1 MVFEELVRP
10 DQPARYPTHPLAER
24 CGNGPLRIA
33 GLERGFMARNVVI
46 RRYGDRCRIPRKLRR
61 SAELSD
67 HSHARCQWYKSLLGA
82 AGMTEFEY
90 TGELLEQFPFL
101 RDDPNY
107 DRQTTC
113 LNSRH

>member
-67 HSHARCQWYKSLLGA
+67 HSHARCQWVQEIADRKSVVEGKSVSV
-82 AGMTEFEY
+82 GVDC
-90 TGELLEQFPFL
+90 GGSRIIQKK
-101 RDDPNY
+101 
-107 DRQTTC
+107 
-113 LNSRH
+113 NSIISYNTHKNQ